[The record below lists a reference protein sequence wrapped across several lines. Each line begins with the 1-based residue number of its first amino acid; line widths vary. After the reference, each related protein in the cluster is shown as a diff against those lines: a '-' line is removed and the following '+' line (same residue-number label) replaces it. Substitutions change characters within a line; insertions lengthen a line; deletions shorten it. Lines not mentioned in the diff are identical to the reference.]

1 MHRNPKDGE
10 GMMAKGYGLSFKN
23 VLEVIAVMVAQLREH
38 TKATLAVCMLLE
50 DFHLGFTTRHFR

>member
-1 MHRNPKDGE
+1 
-10 GMMAKGYGLSFKN
+10 MAKGYGLSFKN